1 MPIDYILEL
10 NTAKELAMQEK
21 NEKGRMVRKY
31 FIECE
36 RKIHETSQ
44 TTTQNTSQP
53 RDEGQYIFGKA
64 VLKRV
69 WFWTLEKRDR
79 IVHPGIDRHALFSI
93 TLDIRAA
100 LANELIDDTVRFFP
114 TSPNDSPDLIKF
126 INEWVPSFFRERAN
140 VA

>member
-1 MPIDYILEL
+1 
-10 NTAKELAMQEK
+10 MQEK

-44 TTTQNTSQP
+44 NTSQP

-69 WFWTLEKRDR
+69 WFWTMEKRDL
-79 IVHPGIDRHALFSI
+79 IVHPEIDRHALFSI
-93 TLDIRAA
+93 TLNIRAA
-100 LANELIDDTVRFFP
+100 LVNELIDDTVRFFP
-114 TSPNDSPDLIKF
+114 ETPNDSPDLIKF
-126 INEWVPSFFRERAN
+126 INEWVPSYFRDRAN